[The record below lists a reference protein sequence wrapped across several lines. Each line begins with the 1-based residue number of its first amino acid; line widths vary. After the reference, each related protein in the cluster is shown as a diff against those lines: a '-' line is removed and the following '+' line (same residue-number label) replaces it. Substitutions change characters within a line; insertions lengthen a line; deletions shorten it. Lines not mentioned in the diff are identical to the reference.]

1 MKQKLFVPSKLFLLQ
16 WNSFFFCFFCV
27 RRCSFTTHITALYCS
42 QRSKQR
48 QPQSGCLE
56 IQPTFKGP
64 VWFVPWEM
72 RGWQICEVSGAFYHQ
87 VSAAANC
94 SIKGLLTG
102 SVLTTPS
109 SADELLLQMLHD
121 LQKLNKCNVCS
132 SLFAIEEH
140 RGTFF
145 LTVFSPWNKNKLK
158 TKAGFLLCADR
169 QGQPG
174 SLGVNAISHSVIW
187 LKKLIYWPCRNWQKL
202 RFPHPSTGAAAG
214 AWCMCVRAREESVHV
229 CARRLRA
236 TEGCMDFSCLAA

>member
-16 WNSFFFCFFCV
+16 WNSFSFFICV

-56 IQPTFKGP
+56 IQPTSKGP

-145 LTVFSPWNKNKLK
+145 WLFSVLEIK
-158 TKAGFLLCADR
+158 
-169 QGQPG
+169 
-174 SLGVNAISHSVIW
+174 I
-187 LKKLIYWPCRNWQKL
+187 NWKQK
-202 RFPHPSTGAAAG
+202 R
-214 AWCMCVRAREESVHV
+214 
-229 CARRLRA
+229 
-236 TEGCMDFSCLAA
+236 DFSCVQTVKVNRALWGSTLSVTQSFD